1 MNPVDLTRLAST
13 ALASSAALDDAVH
26 AAEQVAR
33 PPAGALGGGDG
44 AAAVGRAAG
53 RLVDGLGDTVG
64 ILRQLLEDDAD
75 ALTAAALAYRRVQ
88 DDAEASAGV
97 LAADVAAAPEIP
109 RPGARP

>member
-1 MNPVDLTRLAST
+1 MNPVDLTRLAAT

-26 AAEQVAR
+26 AAEGAAR

-44 AAAVGRAAG
+44 AAAVRQAAG

-64 ILRQLLEDDAD
+64 IQRQLLEDDAD

-88 DDAEASAGV
+88 DDSAASADG
-97 LAADVAAAPEIP
+97 LAADVAQAPAIP
-109 RPGARP
+109 LPGARP